1 MYKSFTAEEYKK
13 ELNLPL
19 DYKIEGF
26 VSYGGWNDEKHTH
39 DILECLDNLGVKNTS
54 RTLEGFFSHIL
65 EVTIENKIYWFA
77 IAYGGAVLSEYV
89 HLACI
94 FGSKQNI
101 HTGSCGGLFSE
112 MNSLDFIIPTFT
124 YGKESSASMYDR
136 ENVNFKYYPDEN
148 LSKIIESK
156 FENLYKVHKGP
167 VISCH
172 AMLGETG
179 EDVQSWSEQGYY
191 AVEMETATMFAVSKH
206 FNVPSSS
213 FMYVGDNL
221 IKGQVAGDESHILE
235 KEQRE
240 NVRINMYKMAIEII
254 LNK

>member
-19 DYKIEGF
+19 DYQIEGF
-26 VSYGGWNDEKHTH
+26 VSYGGWNDEKHTD
-39 DILECLDNLGVKNTS
+39 DILECLDSLGVKNIS

-101 HTGSCGGLFSE
+101 HTGSCGGLFPE
-112 MNSLDFIIPTFT
+112 INSLDFIIPTWT

-156 FENLYKVHKGP
+156 FGNLYKVHKGP

-172 AMLGETG
+172 AMLGETR
-179 EDVQSWSEQGYY
+179 EDVQSWSEQDYY
-191 AVEMETATMFAVSKH
+191 AVEMETATMFAVSRH
-206 FNVPSSS
+206 FNVPSSAL
-213 FMYVGDNL
+213 MYVGDNL
-221 IKGQVAGDESHILE
+221 IKGQVAGDESHIQE
-235 KEQRE
+235 KDRRE
-240 NVRINMYKMAIEII
+240 KARKDMYRMAIEII